1 MNYTLTPL
9 TDCGVGAEI
18 LGLDLRKPVDDS

>member
-9 TDCGVGAEI
+9 TDYGIGAEI
-18 LGLDLRKPVDDS
+18 LGLDLREPVDDS